1 MTAPTTAPTTL
12 AQRTRALGERLGLT
26 PARFFTPEIRSPSIR
41 IAIALAITV
50 VALAGYYRNREL
62 FGPDRI
68 LLFGFA
74 AVVLA
79 AWLGRL
85 LGGLVATAVWAFV
98 ASWLFV
104 EPVGSIAIEAA
115 EDARALTL
123 FAVIGLA
130 VGLLVEGLHAARRA
144 GVRLATER
152 QKLAEELMVERNR
165 LELLLGNLPG
175 LVWEL
180 RVEPPLWPP
189 QVHFA
194 SANALRLTGYP
205 PDQWQRSNLLWET
218 LVPEADREAFDNA
231 VRTAVRRGT
240 WQLRH
245 AWRHADGELRTF
257 DTHLTAR
264 PARSG
269 AHHDVRCVS
278 LDITALESAERA
290 LAETERRFRAAADRA
305 PILIRISQP
314 ERGTVWCNRAWLDFR
329 GRTLDEERGD
339 GWRQGIHPD
348 DLAGVR
354 EKLDAAFRS
363 IEEYRVEYRLRRS
376 DGSWRWVLSVGVP
389 RTDGR
394 GEFQDYLGFCFDI
407 DDRKQLELEREEL
420 LHATE
425 QAREAAELATRSKD
439 EFLAKVS
446 HELRNPLNGILGWT
460 QILSAPDAS
469 EEELRRGV
477 GLIDTSARTLARLVD
492 DLLDVARILAG
503 KLALALSPVRL
514 EPVIASACEE
524 IRPAAEAKGI
534 TLDCRVAGPL
544 PPVLGDATRLHQV
557 LWNLLSNAVKFTTRG
572 GRVELEAARRDSVV
586 ELAVRDDGAGIDS
599 AFLAHV
605 FEPFRQQ
612 DAGAA
617 RRHQGLGLGLSIV
630 SQLVDRHGGT
640 VTAAS
645 DGPGRG
651 ACFTVRLP
659 VAALDAGAEPGP
671 RDTGPTLES
680 LRVVVV
686 DDDPIARE
694 MLRSVLARAGAVV
707 DDASSAPEAF
717 ATVSA
722 SPPDV
727 LVSDLE
733 MPGEDGFSLIRRIRA
748 LPPEAGGAT
757 PALALTAYAMPA
769 DRRAALDAGFQEH
782 LAKPVDA
789 TGLIDAIG
797 RLARR

>member
-1 MTAPTTAPTTL
+1 MPPTF

-26 PARFFTPEIRSPSIR
+26 PAHFFTPEIRSPTIR
-41 IAIALAITV
+41 IAIGLAITV
-50 VALAGYYRNREL
+50 VSLVGYHRNREL
-62 FGPDRI
+62 FGSERY

-85 LGGLVATAVWAFV
+85 LGGLVATAVWAIV
-98 ASWLFV
+98 ATRLFV
-104 EPVGSIAIEAA
+104 EPVGSIAVESA
-115 EDARALTL
+115 EDARAIAL
-123 FAVIGLA
+123 FAVVGLA
-130 VGLLVEGLHAARRA
+130 VGLLVEGLHAARRG
-144 GVRLATER
+144 GVRLASER
-152 QKLAEELMVERNR
+152 QKLAEELLVERNR

-180 RVEPPLWPP
+180 RFEPPRWPP

-205 PDQWQRSNLLWET
+205 PEQWQRSNLLWET
-218 LVPEADREAFDNA
+218 LVPEADRETFETAL
-231 VRTAVRRGT
+231 RTAVRRGSWT
-240 WQLRH
+240 HRH
-245 AWRHADGELRTF
+245 SWRHADGALRTF
-257 DTHLTAR
+257 DTYLTAR

-278 LDITALESAERA
+278 LDVTALESAERA

-314 ERGTVWCNRAWLDFR
+314 ERGTVWCNRAWLEFR
-329 GRTLDEERGD
+329 GRTLEEERGD
-339 GWRQGIHPD
+339 GWRQGVHPD
-348 DLAGVR
+348 DLASVG
-354 EKLDAAFRS
+354 EQLEAAFRS
-363 IEEYRVEYRLRRS
+363 VEEYRVEYRLRRG
-376 DGSWRWVLSVGVP
+376 DGGWRWVLSVGVP
-389 RTDGR
+389 RTDAH

-460 QILSAPDAS
+460 QILAAPEAS

-477 GLIDTSARTLARLVD
+477 ELIDTSARTLARLVD
-492 DLLDVARILAG
+492 DLLDVARILSG
-503 KLALALSPVRL
+503 KLALSLAPVRL

-524 IRPAAEAKGI
+524 IRPAAEAKGVA
-534 TLDCRVAGPL
+534 LDCRVSEPL

-557 LWNLLSNAVKFTTRG
+557 LWNLLSNAVKFTSRG

-586 ELAVRDDGAGIDS
+586 ELAVRDDGEGIAP
-599 AFLAHV
+599 AFLPHV

-612 DAGAA
+612 EAGAD

-630 SQLVDRHGGT
+630 SQLVERHGGS

-645 DGPGRG
+645 DGPGQG

-659 VAALDAGAEPGP
+659 VAALDAGAETAP
-671 RDTGPTLES
+671 RDSTPTLER
-680 LRVVVV
+680 LRVMVV

-694 MLRSVLARAGAVV
+694 MLRTVLARAGAVV
-707 DDASSAPEAF
+707 DDAASAPEAF
-717 ATVSA
+717 ASVSA
-722 SPPDV
+722 TPPDV

-733 MPGEDGFSLIRRIRA
+733 MPGEDGYSLIRRIRA
-748 LPPEAGGAT
+748 LPADSGGTT
-757 PALALTAYAMPA
+757 PALALTAYAQPA